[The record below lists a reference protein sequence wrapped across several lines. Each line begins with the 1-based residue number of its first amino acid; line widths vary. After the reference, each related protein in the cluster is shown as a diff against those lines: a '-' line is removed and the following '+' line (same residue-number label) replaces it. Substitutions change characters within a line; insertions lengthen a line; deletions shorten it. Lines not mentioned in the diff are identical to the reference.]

1 MFQVV
6 IGRVMGTASTGEV
19 KFDTGEGIAPVNEL
33 TVRIEGCPFNG
44 IEAVDFRRN
53 AGLPEAPNGKLA
65 LPPFV
70 WTDESF
76 LRPLLTSD
84 YREMNCDLWLEYKS
98 PYLWG
103 CNAMGEVYQSR
114 NSEVV
119 LVEPAAILSYLQA
132 HATVD
137 NVAIAEAGRL
147 LVMNALAAEARS
159 KARAE
164 AEREQMRPEIE
175 ARQQA
180 EAAAKAEREREAAKA
195 KAIKDAGEKTLRL
208 WIGTGGSALLKA
220 RIEDGFEWVGLAERE
235 YANAVVSDLGGE
247 IEFPEYEEQKESK
260 RTTPTIEEITRLRD
274 IHAAIEGKPATAELI
289 WSEYEV
295 KIEDEY
301 GATNQT
307 EKTKRAEVKVT
318 VTCPTG
324 RTLDYYY
331 GIDAPANCGCTD
343 TVRCDLHKNI

>member
-6 IGRVMGTASTGEV
+6 IGRVMGTANTGEV

-33 TVRIEGCPFNG
+33 TVRIEGCPFDG
-44 IEAVDFRRN
+44 IEAVDFRRSK
-53 AGLPEAPNGKLA
+53 GLPEAPHDKIA

-84 YREMNCDLWLEYKS
+84 HREKNCDLRLEYKS

-103 CNAMGEVYQSR
+103 CNAMGELHASR
-114 NSEVV
+114 NSMVV
-119 LVEPAAILSYLQA
+119 LVEVEPAAILSYLQA
-132 HATVD
+132 HATGD

-147 LVMNALAAEARS
+147 LVTNALAAEVRS
-159 KARAE
+159 KAQAE

-180 EAAAKAEREREAAKA
+180 EAAAKVEREREAAKA
-195 KAIKDAGEKTLRL
+195 KAIKDAGEQTLRD
-208 WIGTGGSALLKA
+208 WTNANGSELLKA
-220 RIEDGFEWVGLAERE
+220 RIVDGFEWVGLSERE
-235 YANAVVSDLGGE
+235 FANAVVSDLGGE

-274 IHAAIEGKPATAELI
+274 IRAAIEGKPATAELI

-301 GATNQT
+301 GAANQT

-331 GIDAPANCGCTD
+331 GIDALAKHAP
-343 TVRCDLHKNI
+343 LM